1 MDGMSRRKIEM
12 GTRALEFSRA
22 NPDTDAGYGVAAA
35 KLAQLVGQAEQLAA
49 AQRDGF
55 IDVRA
60 AAARKRRAAASDAER
75 ADRSPGPGGSRG
87 RAARS
92 TSWGRPSGSS
102 RGRPP
107 CSPFGPRRGVWRP
120 RRRPIA
126 KCW

>member
-1 MDGMSRRKIEM
+1 MNAMSRRKIEM

-49 AQRDGF
+49 AQRDGL
-55 IDVRA
+55 IERVSAPPLSDQL
-60 AAARKRRAAASDAER
+60 RRSILNVPIAHLAQVVAWPR
-75 ADRSPGPGGSRG
+75 R
-87 RAARS
+87 RS
-92 TSWGRPSGSS
+92 TKWKTFRFKPASNLARLSD
-102 RGRPP
+102 R
-107 CSPFGPRRGVWRP
+107 RRGVWRP